1 MVPSAIK
8 LMHGFPK
15 TINGKTDRKALKYD
29 ISELVNQ
36 ERKETTEL
44 TETEKSL
51 LGIWC
56 DLLKTRDII
65 STDNFFDV
73 GGNSLM
79 AISVFS
85 RIKSTFNI
93 ELGLRI
99 FFDSPRIKDLSEAID
114 VEVHKQAIA
123 FTSIEDTDDRNL
135 NIVSGEL

>member
-1 MVPSAIK
+1 
-8 LMHGFPK
+8 
-15 TINGKTDRKALKYD
+15 
-29 ISELVNQ
+29 
-36 ERKETTEL
+36 
-44 TETEKSL
+44 
-51 LGIWC
+51 
-56 DLLKTRDII
+56 
-65 STDNFFDV
+65 
-73 GGNSLM
+73 M

-99 FFDSPRIKDLSEAID
+99 FFDSPRIKDLAEAID